1 MEPLKIGSSMVSILY
16 VEDELDA
23 RKILG
28 SILSLK
34 YPGMQLYLAENGA
47 QGLELFEKHRPHI
60 VITDISMPIMDG
72 IRMSS
77 EIKSLNP
84 QTIIVA
90 LTAYSD
96 ANFLLN
102 ANDIGI
108 NHCIT
113 KPLDYGKFFSIL
125 DESITMLQQESKQ

>member
-1 MEPLKIGSSMVSILY
+1 MVSILY

-34 YPGMQLYLAENGA
+34 YPNTQLFLAENGA
-47 QGLELFEKHRPHI
+47 QGLELFEKHRPNI

-72 IRMSS
+72 FRMSS
-77 EIKSLNP
+77 EIKALYP
-84 QTIIVA
+84 ETIIVA

-96 ANFLLN
+96 SNFLLN

-108 NHCIT
+108 NHCIP
-113 KPLDYGKFFSIL
+113 KPLDYGRFFSIL
-125 DESITMLQQESKQ
+125 DESIALLSKSFSGCAGSK